1 MRYAVGL
8 ILLLAMAVQKAHWL
22 PFDVAAPLD
31 RFIYDARLRATMSR
45 SIDPRIVIVDI
56 DENSLNEVGRWPW
69 PRDRM
74 AKLVDR
80 LFATYKVRLL
90 GFDIVMAEP
99 DSSSGLRGL
108 EQLGAREFKD
118 NAQFHAGLA
127 RLRPALDYDEVFAA
141 SLRGRPVILG
151 YYLSNEGAS
160 SGALPAPAL
169 PAGLL
174 AGRDIALTTWRNFGA
189 NLPVLQQAAAGA
201 GHFNPIIDP
210 DGSIRRVPLLARLGK
225 EYYQSFSLAIVR
237 AYLDGAALQPR
248 FGEAE
253 GNVDYAAIEALDL
266 WNGRGHV
273 GSVPVDQNVA
283 AWVPYRGPAGS
294 FRYVSAADVLAAR
307 VTPAQLA
314 GKIVIVGTSAPGLR
328 DARTTPV
335 GEVFPGMEVHANLV
349 SGMLDG
355 RVKQRP
361 QYADAV
367 DLVLLLGVGLLMI
380 FGFPWRFPLWSGI
393 ATAALVMAM
402 TLGDLA
408 IWQYAGWIL
417 APAGALMLCV
427 LLYGWNTAYGY
438 FIEARAKGQILRR
451 FGQYVPPE
459 LVEKMSQDPS
469 RYNMESR
476 KAELT
481 VLFSDVR
488 EFTSISE
495 SLAPEQLARFMNE
508 YLTAMTMVIRR
519 HGGTLDKYVGD
530 AIVAFWGAPMDDPHH
545 AQHAVLAA
553 LEMQDEVVRLNQS
566 LVHQGWP
573 TLQVGIGIN
582 TGLMTVGDMGS
593 SVRLA
598 YTVMG
603 DAVNLGARLES
614 KSKEYGVGI
623 IVGQSTQAA
632 SAGIVYRELDRV
644 QVKGKAEAVTIYQPV
659 GRLGEAGQL
668 DAAELASW
676 HDVLRSFRACD
687 WAGAEIALRALLND
701 APGQRLYHMYLQR
714 VLAFQ
719 LAPPGPDWGGVTR
732 FDTK

>member
-1 MRYAVGL
+1 
-8 ILLLAMAVQKAHWL
+8 MAGHDARWM

-31 RFIYDARLRATMSR
+31 RFLYDVRLRATMPR
-45 SIDPRIVIVDI
+45 TIDPRIVIVDI

-74 AKLVDR
+74 ARLVDR
-80 LFATYKVRLL
+80 LFDNYHVRLL

-99 DSSSGLRGL
+99 DNSSGLRGL

-118 NAQFHAGLA
+118 NAQYHAGLA
-127 RLRPALDYDEVFAA
+127 RLRPALDYDEAFAA

-160 SGALPAPAL
+160 SGAMPAPAL
-169 PAGLL
+169 ASGLL
-174 AGRDIALTTWRNFGA
+174 AGHNIAITTWRNFGA
-189 NLPVLQQAAAGA
+189 NLPRLQQAAADA

-225 EYYQSFSLAIVR
+225 EHYQSFSLALVR
-237 AYLDGAALQPR
+237 AYLNGAAVLPR
-248 FGEAE
+248 FGDTGAD
-253 GNVDYAAIEALDL
+253 GDYAAVEALDL
-266 WNGRGHV
+266 SNGRSLAA
-273 GSVPVDQNVA
+273 SVPVDQNVA

-294 FRYVSAADVLAAR
+294 FKYVSAADVLAGR
-307 VTPAQLA
+307 VAPAQLA
-314 GKIVIVGTSAPGLR
+314 GRIVIVGTSAPGLR

-335 GEVFPGMEVHANLV
+335 GEVYPGMEVHANLV

-361 QYADAV
+361 QYADAA

-380 FGFPWRFPLWSGI
+380 FGFPWRSPLWSG
-393 ATAALVMAM
+393 ASTAALILAMA
-402 TLGDLA
+402 LGDLA
-408 IWQYAGWIL
+408 LWQYAGWIL
-417 APAGALMLCV
+417 APAGALILCV

-459 LVEKMSQDPS
+459 LVDKMSLDPS
-469 RYNMESR
+469 RYNMDSR

-488 EFTSISE
+488 DFTSISE
-495 SLAPEQLARFMNE
+495 RLAPEQLARFMNE
-508 YLTAMTMVIRR
+508 YLTAMTLVIRR

-566 LVHQGWP
+566 LVPQGWP
-573 TLQVGIGIN
+573 ALQVGIGIN

-614 KSKEYGVGI
+614 KSKDYGVGI

-632 SAGIVYRELDRV
+632 SPGIAYRELDRV
-644 QVKGKAEAVTIYQPV
+644 QVKGKDEAVTIYQPLGRHGERETV
-659 GRLGEAGQL
+659 G
-668 DAAELASW
+668 AAELASW
-676 HDVLRSFRACD
+676 QEVLRSFRERD
-687 WAGAEIALRALLND
+687 WTGTEIALRVLLKD
-701 APGQRLYHMYLQR
+701 APGQRLYQLYLQR